1 MKNLALE
8 DILRFSHAKWDFL
21 DLSCKMRLSQFL
33 MQDETFPISH
43 AGWDFLVFSL
53 KMRFS
58 HILIQ
63 DETFPI
69 SHAGWDFSVFL
80 CYMRLFVRRMKN
92 KKNTLLRPLHYVL
105 VVKKLPKSPQN
116 NWTDLFIFS
125 FRRWRRN
132 WSTKCYWFFKSYK
145 SLWWPFNFLA
155 QSHQKFWRNWSATFN
170 ENIKAKEESIS
181 KFAKGTFEK

>member
-1 MKNLALE
+1 
-8 DILRFSHAKWDFL
+8 
-21 DLSCKMRLSQFL
+21 MRLCQFL
-33 MQDETFPISH
+33 MQDESFPISH

-80 CYMRLFVRRMKN
+80 CYMRLFVRGMK

-105 VVKKLPKSPQN
+105 AVKN
-116 NWTDLFIFS
+116 IFS
-125 FRRWRRN
+125 
-132 WSTKCYWFFKSYK
+132 KKIFF
-145 SLWWPFNFLA
+145 LFF
-155 QSHQKFWRNWSATFN
+155 FF
-170 ENIKAKEESIS
+170 
-181 KFAKGTFEK
+181 FFFEKVQKNNRTRYIALCDYLKSEFEITVKDVIPEENKPFSKMFNAKIFVSDNLFL

>member
-1 MKNLALE
+1 
-8 DILRFSHAKWDFL
+8 
-21 DLSCKMRLSQFL
+21 MRLCQFL
-33 MQDETFPISH
+33 MQDESFPISH

-80 CYMRLFVRRMKN
+80 CYMRLFVRGMKN

-105 VVKKLPKSPQN
+105 AVKKSFLRPRCEIAVKKYGSIIIYANLSNYICSVHYFSFSANICQNGRKMDKFMKWWLTQFQNVFGPKSCWFRN
-116 NWTDLFIFS
+116 SELIF
-125 FRRWRRN
+125 
-132 WSTKCYWFFKSYK
+132 
-145 SLWWPFNFLA
+145 WPRGAINDC
-155 QSHQKFWRNWSATFN
+155 
-170 ENIKAKEESIS
+170 
-181 KFAKGTFEK
+181 

>member
-1 MKNLALE
+1 
-8 DILRFSHAKWDFL
+8 
-21 DLSCKMRLSQFL
+21 MRLCQFL
-33 MQDETFPISH
+33 MQDESFPISH

-80 CYMRLFVRRMKN
+80 CYMRLFVRGMKN

-105 VVKKLPKSPQN
+105 AVKKL
-116 NWTDLFIFS
+116 
-125 FRRWRRN
+125 
-132 WSTKCYWFFKSYK
+132 
-145 SLWWPFNFLA
+145 WPN
-155 QSHQKFWRNWSATFN
+155 HATFN
-170 ENIKAKEESIS
+170 FNCVVLAGERLLILTILQYFRKMQRALLISIIS
-181 KFAKGTFEK
+181 HPIVNMSYVCHCGLW